1 MTEKQSESDVKPS
14 GTVSQLIDKSEE
26 TASVEPSDVTLG
38 PEVAGCLKDYI
49 DDHGGGSKM
58 FRFLKALALESLSN
72 IAHGKGAEISTKALF
87 LADQPEGNEDRASG
101 WASEAWKKWESAR
114 DEREQGLK
122 DFASQQGLKFY
133 PWPERVGDGKG
144 GAGRSRLYRIEARPL
159 EQEVATQT
167 LSKADI
173 HYIRESTPKAAWW
186 ARWYFR
192 QEVVLTGWRYFLFLA
207 PALVSFAVALLAF
220 LVNWFDLF
228 FRQDIPA
235 GRIVVMVASVAI
247 CGFFAWG
254 MLLVVIRLK
263 EKRIV
268 MAPEFLLVA
277 REYGVQLELTRID
290 NTPDS
295 PSRLGLVRYA
305 TTCPICGARTLLGDG
320 GSEFHGRLVG
330 RCQESPDEHV
340 FSFDRVYRAG
350 YSLRKSCRGGT

>member
-26 TASVEPSDVTLG
+26 TDSVELSDETTGL
-38 PEVAGCLKDYI
+38 EVAGCLKAYI
-49 DDHGGGSKM
+49 DDHGDGSKM
-58 FRFLKALALESLSN
+58 FRFLKVLASESLSN
-72 IAHGKGAEISTKALF
+72 IDCGKGAEISTKALF

-101 WASEAWKKWESAR
+101 WASEAWKKWEGAR

-122 DFASQQGLKFY
+122 DFAKQQGLKYY
-133 PWPERVGDGKG
+133 PWPARVGDSKG

-159 EQEVATQT
+159 EQDTTPT
-167 LSKADI
+167 LPTANI

-192 QEVVLTGWRYFLFLA
+192 QEVVLTGWRHFLFLA
-207 PALVSFAVALLAF
+207 PALVSVAFALLIF
-220 LVNWFDLF
+220 MGTWLSLTY
-228 FRQDIPA
+228 QQHIPP
-235 GRIVVMVASVAI
+235 GRIVIMVASVAI

-254 MLLVVIRLK
+254 MFVVVIRLK

-277 REYGVQLELTRID
+277 KEYGVQLELTRID

-305 TTCPICGARTLLGDG
+305 ATCPICGARTLLGDG

-350 YSLRKSCRGGT
+350 YNLRKSCRGGT

>member
-14 GTVSQLIDKSEE
+14 GTVSQIIDKSEE
-26 TASVEPSDVTLG
+26 TASVELSDETLG
-38 PEVAGCLKDYI
+38 QEVAGCLQDYAAA
-49 DDHGGGSKM
+49 HVRGSITS
-58 FRFLKALALESLSN
+58 RFLKALAAESLSN
-72 IAHGKGAEISTKALF
+72 IDCGKGAEISTKALF
-87 LADQPEGNEDRASG
+87 LADQPDGDERRASG
-101 WASEAWKKWESAR
+101 WASEAWKKWENTR
-114 DEREQGLK
+114 DELEQGLK
-122 DFASQQGLKFY
+122 EFANQQGLKYY

-159 EQEVATQT
+159 EQVATPT
-167 LSKADI
+167 LSAADI

-192 QEVVLTGWRYFLFLA
+192 QEVVLTGWRRFLFLA
-207 PALVSFAVALLAF
+207 PALVTFAVALLVFMGAW
-220 LVNWFDLF
+220 LSLTYL
-228 FRQDIPA
+228 QHIPP

-247 CGFFAWG
+247 CGFFAWHVF
-254 MLLVVIRLK
+254 LVVIRLG

-268 MAPEFLLVA
+268 MAPDTLLVA

-305 TTCPICGARTLLGDG
+305 ATCPICGARTLLGDG

-350 YSLRKSCRGGT
+350 YSLRKSCRGGS